1 MHTTGAGSVETLA
14 PTHTPSTVSK
24 SEPTV
29 LIVTV
34 PDEEGVKLYHTVLPM
49 GMPSQF
55 VGSPVSVVATMVLCV
70 FVKGSGVTVIAF
82 AKLSFRGVVPHSKL
96 KARLGSAGT
105 LSTLPI

>member
-1 MHTTGAGSVETLA
+1 LHITGAVSVETLA

-34 PDEEGVKLYHTVLPM
+34 PDDEGVKLYHTVLPT

-55 VGSPVSVVATMVLCV
+55 VGSPVSVVATIVL
-70 FVKGSGVTVIAF
+70 FVSI
-82 AKLSFRGVVPHSKL
+82 
-96 KARLGSAGT
+96 
-105 LSTLPI
+105 